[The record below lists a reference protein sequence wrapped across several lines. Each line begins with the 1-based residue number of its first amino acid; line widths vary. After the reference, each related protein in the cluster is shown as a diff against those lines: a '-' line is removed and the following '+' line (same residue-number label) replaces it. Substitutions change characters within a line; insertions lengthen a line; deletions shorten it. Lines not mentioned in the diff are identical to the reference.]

1 MRAARRGCR
10 HGKGERASTCTAAT
24 AISRH
29 LQSAA
34 ATHSTHDLLLRTN
47 SHPKLPHARPR
58 TRRAFQNHDALS
70 SIPDIKCAVTF
81 GDQSSDSWL
90 AQEYSQKH
98 EHPAIVATG
107 DGEFTAFSDVDT
119 HCRAFNDATSTG
131 ATPSTDDA
139 MNTEYDDLLDSD
151 TTDGEC
157 VGVLMHHAPVVCCCR
172 VEPVYYKY
180 SHERKSWPGSCV
192 ALHAVRCHPLT
203 LLRSST
209 PLGLSLSTPP
219 TLPRLLRASPASFS
233 RRRARVRLLQQR

>member
-1 MRAARRGCR
+1 MYCS
-10 HGKGERASTCTAAT
+10 HGHLHASTKCCSHTFHT
-24 AISRH
+24 
-29 LQSAA
+29 
-34 ATHSTHDLLLRTN
+34 LLLRTN

-157 VGVLMHHAPVVCCCR
+157 VGVLMHHEPSVLLPRGTCLLQVLVRKEKLAGFVCCTTRSALPPSNTPPLLHAARPLSLHPPPPPPSPAR
-172 VEPVYYKY
+172 V
-180 SHERKSWPGSCV
+180 SCV
-192 ALHAVRCHPLT
+192 LFQAP
-203 LLRSST
+203 
-209 PLGLSLSTPP
+209 
-219 TLPRLLRASPASFS
+219 
-233 RRRARVRLLQQR
+233 RAR

>member
-1 MRAARRGCR
+1 M
-10 HGKGERASTCTAAT
+10 
-24 AISRH
+24 H

-58 TRRAFQNHDALS
+58 TRRSLQNHDALS

-180 SHERKSWPGSCV
+180 SFERKSWPGSCV

-219 TLPRLLRASPASFS
+219 HPPPSPARVSCVLFQAP
-233 RRRARVRLLQQR
+233 RAR